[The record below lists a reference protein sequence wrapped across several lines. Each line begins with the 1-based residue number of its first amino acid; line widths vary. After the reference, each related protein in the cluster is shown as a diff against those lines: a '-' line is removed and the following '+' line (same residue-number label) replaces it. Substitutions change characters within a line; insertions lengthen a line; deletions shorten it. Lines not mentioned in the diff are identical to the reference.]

1 MLTLTRV
8 RITVIDSKTA
18 FMGVGSSVSLK
29 VVKISMSVLSI
40 VAIAEWCSTAEGVLS
55 IARDSKVD
63 MVYEGEGKVVSS
75 RIVGHAVHARA
86 TYRKDARTK
95 RHPSGGLTPNQNGL
109 A

>member
-29 VVKISMSVLSI
+29 VVMIPMSVLSI

-55 IARDSKVD
+55 TARDSKVD
-63 MVYEGEGKVVSS
+63 MVYEDEGDGKAVSS
-75 RIVGHAVHARA
+75 RIVGHFVHARA
-86 TYRKDARTK
+86 TYRKDAHTK
-95 RHPSGGLTPNQNGL
+95 RHPSGG
-109 A
+109 